1 MMGEIKFIH
10 GAISSTH
17 INKLYELDNNNI
29 SGAQILFTGKVRPD
43 VINDKRVSSIE
54 FTAYEPMVE
63 EQFKILVEEIKGKYD
78 VFSILLVHSL
88 GNVPANDLCMAV
100 FVSSAHREVAY
111 QASKVLVEKI
121 KSDLPIWGKEIFE
134 TGENQLKVNK
144 M

>member
-1 MMGEIKFIH
+1 MNEIKFIQ
-10 GAISSTH
+10 GAINSSH
-17 INKLYELDNNNI
+17 IGEIYENDKSNNT
-29 SGAQILFTGKVRPD
+29 GAQILFTGKVRPD
-43 VINDKRVSSIE
+43 IINGKIVSSIE

-63 EQFKILVEEIKGKYD
+63 EQFKILVEEIKRKFD
-78 VFSILLVHSL
+78 VFSITLLHSL

-100 FVSSAHREVAY
+100 FVSSEHREVAY

-134 TGENQLKVNK
+134 TGEHQWKVNK